1 MKLRELKNIIRK
13 EVKKLQLNEQ
23 VGPNTAPVGQTTGPA
38 VGGGTG
44 VAPINP
50 SAQATSPT
58 GQRAGRQRRATQR
71 ELKMWNADL
80 GNPQTLGQLLTAY
93 QTWYNTHSRNEAK
106 LPTPQQFATEL
117 AKKGLNRPEQ
127 DITGG
132 GGPAAIPVWAWWII
146 RAAAAGL
153 WSLGM
158 YLWGL
163 YNGGSTE

>member
-58 GQRAGRQRRATQR
+58 G
-71 ELKMWNADL
+71 
-80 GNPQTLGQLLTAY
+80 
-93 QTWYNTHSRNEAK
+93 
-106 LPTPQQFATEL
+106 
-117 AKKGLNRPEQ
+117 
-127 DITGG
+127 
-132 GGPAAIPVWAWWII
+132 
-146 RAAAAGL
+146 
-153 WSLGM
+153 
-158 YLWGL
+158 
-163 YNGGSTE
+163 